1 MHSKTVNCFAGLLTI
16 TLAVS
21 AAPLS
26 IAADPPTPAQAL
38 SLMPMQPL
46 VEYAIPSKED
56 AAQCTVKLE
65 KEKDSKVSNWVVA
78 NRQGEVLRR
87 FYDTNGDNYVDMW
100 CYFLNGVE
108 VYRDIDSNFNNK
120 ADQYRWFNTAGTR
133 WAIDKNEDG
142 KIDSWKVIS
151 PHEVAEQVVLAIK
164 NKDPERFA
172 LLLLTPNELNELGFG
187 QARTDSIAASIKGAP
202 AAFSSIIADQKVV
215 TPQTRYVDFSSAR
228 PGTIPSGTAGST
240 KDVTICDNASA
251 LIQTDDKHEQIY
263 LGTLVSVGDTW
274 RLVDVPGVGAEHQP
288 AGGGFAGPN
297 GAAGT
302 NSAAGDN
309 APSDQMQKLLAELER
324 LDKATNTIPAN
335 QLADNIEQ
343 RVNTLQSLAEVSPE
357 KDRDQWYR
365 QMADIVGVA
374 IQAGDYPAGAERL
387 DQLQKKL
394 TDAKAGEDLIAH
406 IAFQRMWS
414 LYMASQHD
422 AAANKE
428 QIQEKWLTD
437 LQTFVDKYPTSA
449 DSAEAL
455 FQLGMYQDFTGK
467 SEQAIKSYQRL
478 VADFPKAGPIE
489 KAKGALRRLQLLGK
503 PIALRG
509 NDIQGGTIDLAK
521 YRNKVVLIHYW
532 TSIGE
537 RWKEDMVLLRDVY
550 AKKGGKDFDIIG
562 VCLDD
567 DPTAAKQYIAENKLA
582 WKQIYE
588 RGGMEK
594 SRLAIEM
601 GVITLPLMILV
612 DQKGNVANQNLHVA
626 ELDTELA
633 RLAKPAAD
641 TANALRGAPTSR

>member
-1 MHSKTVNCFAGLLTI
+1 MGSKSVTRLAAALLAATI
-16 TLAVS
+16 AS
-21 AAPLS
+21 AARSS

-38 SLMPMQPL
+38 SLKPMQPF
-46 VEYAIPSKED
+46 VEYAIPSNEE

-65 KEKDSKVSNWVVA
+65 KEGKISNWVVT

-164 NKDPERFA
+164 NREPERFA
-172 LLLLTPNELNELGFG
+172 LLLMTSDELAQAGFS
-187 QARTDSIAASIKGAP
+187 QARTDSIAANIKVAP
-202 AAFSSIIADQKVV
+202 AAFSTMIADQKVV

-240 KDVTICDNASA
+240 KDITVCDNATA
-251 LIQTDDKHEQIY
+251 LIQTGDKHEQIF

-274 RLVDVPGVGAEHQP
+274 RLVDAPGVGADHQP
-288 AGGGFAGPN
+288 AGAGFASPI
-297 GAAGT
+297 AATGT
-302 NSAAGDN
+302 NGTGGEN
-309 APSDQMQKLLAELER
+309 PPNDQMQKLMAELER
-324 LDKATNTIPAN
+324 LDKASDTVSAD
-335 QLADNIEQ
+335 QLAANIEQ
-343 RVNTLQSLAEVSPE
+343 RVNTMQSLAEVSPE
-357 KDRDQWYR
+357 KDGDQWYR
-365 QMADIVGVA
+365 QMADVIGMA
-374 IQAGDYPAGAERL
+374 IQAGNYPAGAERL
-387 DQLQKKL
+387 EQLRKKL
-394 TDAKAGEDLIAH
+394 TDAKANEDLIAH
-406 IAFQRMWS
+406 VAFQRLWA
-414 LYMASQHD
+414 LNMASQHD
-422 AAANKE
+422 PAANKE
-428 QIQEKWLTD
+428 QVQAKWLAD
-437 LQTFVDKYPTSA
+437 LDTFVGQYPKSA
-449 DSAEAL
+449 DAGEAL
-455 FQLGMYQDFTGK
+455 FQIAMYQDFMGK
-467 SEQAIKSYQRL
+467 SDDAVKTYQQL
-478 VADFPKAGPIE
+478 VTNYPKASTVE

-503 PIALRG
+503 PITLRG
-509 NDIQGGTIDLAK
+509 TDIQSGGNIDLTK
-521 YRNKVVLIHYW
+521 YRNKVVLIHYYW
-532 TSIGE
+532 TSSGD
-537 RWKEDMVLLRDVY
+537 RWKEDMVLLRDAY

-567 DPTAAKQYIAENKLA
+567 DPAAAKQYIAENKLT
-582 WKQIYE
+582 WKQIHE
-588 RGGMEK
+588 KGGLE
-594 SRLAIEM
+594 SRLATEL

-626 ELDTELA
+626 ELDAELA

>member
-1 MHSKTVNCFAGLLTI
+1 MDSKSVTRLAAVLLATMI
-16 TLAVS
+16 AS
-21 AAPLS
+21 ATRSSL
-26 IAADPPTPAQAL
+26 AADPPTPAQAL
-38 SLMPMQPL
+38 SLKPMQPF
-46 VEYAIPSKED
+46 VEYAIPSNEE

-65 KEKDSKVSNWVVA
+65 KEGKISNWVVT

-108 VYRDIDSNFNNK
+108 VYRDIDSNYNNK

-164 NKDPERFA
+164 NRDLERFA
-172 LLLLTPNELNELGFG
+172 LLLMTPDELSQAGFS
-187 QARTDSIAASIKGAP
+187 QARADSIAASIKAAP
-202 AAFSSIIADQKVV
+202 AAFSTIIAEQKVV
-215 TPQTRYVDFSSAR
+215 TPQTRYVDFSGAR

-240 KDVTICDNASA
+240 KDITVCDNATA
-251 LIQTDDKHEQIY
+251 LIQTGDKHEQIF
-263 LGTLVSVGDTW
+263 LGTIVSVGDTW
-274 RLVDVPGVGAEHQP
+274 RLVDVPGVGSDHQP
-288 AGGGFAGPN
+288 AGAGFAGPN
-297 GAAGT
+297 GPTGANGT
-302 NSAAGDN
+302 GGENPPN
-309 APSDQMQKLLAELER
+309 DQMQKLMAELER
-324 LDKATNTIPAN
+324 LDKASNMLPADQMAAN
-335 QLADNIEQ
+335 VEQ
-343 RVNTLQSLAEVSPE
+343 RVNTLQSLAEASPE
-357 KDRDQWYR
+357 ADRDQWYR
-365 QMADIVGVA
+365 QMADIAGMA
-374 IQAGDYPAGAERL
+374 IQTGNYPAGAERL
-387 DQLQKKL
+387 EQLQKKL
-394 TDAKAGEDLIAH
+394 TDAKADEELIAH
-406 IAFQRMWS
+406 ITFQRMWS
-414 LYMASQHD
+414 LYAASQHD
-422 AAANKE
+422 PAANRE
-428 QIQEKWLTD
+428 QIQAKWLTD
-437 LQTFVDKYPTSA
+437 LQAFVNQYPKAA
-449 DSAEAL
+449 DSSEAL
-455 FQLGMYQDFTGK
+455 FQLGIYQEFMGK
-467 SEQAIKSYQRL
+467 SEEATKSYQQL
-478 VADFPKAGPIE
+478 VTSFPKSGPID
-489 KAKGALRRLQLLGK
+489 KAKGALRRLQMLGK

-509 NDIQGGTIDLAK
+509 SDIQGGNVDLAR

-567 DPTAAKQYIAENKLA
+567 DPAAAKQYIAENKLA

-588 RGGMEK
+588 RGGLE
-594 SRLAIEM
+594 SRLATEM

-612 DQKGNVANQNLHVA
+612 DQKGNVANQNVHVA

>member
-1 MHSKTVNCFAGLLTI
+1 MDSKSVTRLAAVLLAATI
-16 TLAVS
+16 AS
-21 AAPLS
+21 AARS
-26 IAADPPTPAQAL
+26 SVAADPPTAAQAL
-38 SLMPMQPL
+38 SLKPMQPF
-46 VEYAIPSKED
+46 VEYAIPSNEE

-65 KEKDSKVSNWVVA
+65 KENKISNWVVT

-164 NKDPERFA
+164 NRDPERFA
-172 LLLLTPNELNELGFG
+172 LLLMTPDELSQAGFS
-187 QARTDSIAASIKGAP
+187 QARADSIAANIKAAP
-202 AAFSSIIADQKVV
+202 AAFSTIIADQKVV

-228 PGTIPSGTAGST
+228 PGTVPSGTAGST
-240 KDVTICDNASA
+240 KDITVCDNATA
-251 LIQTDDKHEQIY
+251 LIQTGDKHEQVF
-263 LGTLVSVGDTW
+263 LGTIVSVGDTW
-274 RLVDVPGVGAEHQP
+274 RLVDAPGVGTDHQP
-288 AGGGFAGPN
+288 TGAGFAGPSVPT
-297 GAAGT
+297 GT
-302 NSAAGDN
+302 NGTAGEN
-309 APSDQMQKLLAELER
+309 PPNDQMQKLMAELER
-324 LDKATNTIPAN
+324 LDKASNTLPADQMAAN
-335 QLADNIEQ
+335 VEQ
-343 RVNTLQSLAEVSPE
+343 RVDTLQSLAEASPE
-357 KDRDQWYR
+357 ADRDQWYR
-365 QMADIVGVA
+365 QMADIAGMA
-374 IQAGDYPAGAERL
+374 IQTGNYPAGAERL
-387 DQLQKKL
+387 EQLQKKL
-394 TDAKAGEDLIAH
+394 TDAKADEELIAH
-406 IAFQRMWS
+406 VTFQRMWS
-414 LYMASQHD
+414 LYAASQHD
-422 AAANKE
+422 PAANRE
-428 QIQEKWLTD
+428 QIQAKWLTD
-437 LQTFVDKYPTSA
+437 LQAFVNQYPKAA

-455 FQLGMYQDFTGK
+455 FQLGIYQEFMGK
-467 SEQAIKSYQRL
+467 SEEATKSYQQL
-478 VADFPKAGPIE
+478 VASFPKSGPID
-489 KAKGALRRLQLLGK
+489 KAKGALRRLQMLGK

-509 NDIQGGTIDLAK
+509 SDIQGGNVDLAR

-567 DPTAAKQYIAENKLA
+567 DPVAAKQYIAENKLA

-588 RGGMEK
+588 RGGLE
-594 SRLAIEM
+594 SRLATEM

-612 DQKGNVANQNLHVA
+612 DQKGNVANQNVHVA

>member
-1 MHSKTVNCFAGLLTI
+1 MI
-16 TLAVS
+16 YDTL
-21 AAPLS
+21 
-26 IAADPPTPAQAL
+26 
-38 SLMPMQPL
+38 
-46 VEYAIPSKED
+46 YAID
-56 AAQCTVKLE
+56 ANDILRTTAQGGWA
-65 KEKDSKVSNWVVA
+65 DGISN
-78 NRQGEVLRR
+78 
-87 FYDTNGDNYVDMW
+87 NGDNYVDMW

-164 NKDPERFA
+164 NRDPERFA
-172 LLLLTPNELNELGFG
+172 LLLMTPSELAETGFG
-187 QARTDSIAASIKGAP
+187 QARRDSIAATIKAAP
-202 AAFSSIIADQKVV
+202 AAFSTIIAEQKVV

-228 PGTIPSGTAGST
+228 PGTIPSGTSGST
-240 KDVTICDNASA
+240 KDVTICDSATA
-251 LIQTDDKHEQIY
+251 LIQTDDKHEQIF
-263 LGTLVSVGDTW
+263 LGTLVNVGDTW
-274 RLVDVPGVGAEHQP
+274 RIVDAPGVGADHQP
-288 AGGGFAGPN
+288 AGAGFTGPI
-297 GAAGT
+297 GATGT
-302 NSAAGDN
+302 NGTGGEN
-309 APSDQMQKLLAELER
+309 PPNDQMQKLMAELER
-324 LDKATNTIPAN
+324 LDKASDTIPAD
-335 QLADNIEQ
+335 QLAANIEQ
-343 RVNTLQSLAEVSPE
+343 RVNTFQSLAEVSPE

-365 QMADIVGVA
+365 QMADVIGMA
-374 IQAGDYPAGAERL
+374 IQAGNFPAGAERL
-387 DQLQKKL
+387 EQLQKKL
-394 TDAKAGEDLIAH
+394 TDAKADEDLIAH
-406 IAFQRMWS
+406 IAFQRTWS

-422 AAANKE
+422 PAANKE
-428 QIQEKWLTD
+428 QIQVKWLAD
-437 LQTFVDKYPTSA
+437 LQAFVNQYPKSA
-449 DSAEAL
+449 DAAEAL
-455 FQLGMYQDFTGK
+455 FQLGIYQDFMGK
-467 SEQAIKSYQRL
+467 SDDAAKAYQQL
-478 VADFPKAGPIE
+478 VTNFPKAGPVE

-509 NDIQGGTIDLAK
+509 SDIQGGNVDIAK

-567 DPTAAKQYIAENKLA
+567 DPAAAKQYIAENKLA

-588 RGGMEK
+588 RGGLE
-594 SRLAIEM
+594 SRLATEM

-612 DQKGNVANQNLHVA
+612 DQKGNVANQNVHVA